1 MKFYTFEKNSI
12 SYKRFRF
19 FRGKFLIPFF
29 LIQVVISSIF
39 VFIISTYYDTPDEK
53 KLRKDLVYLV
63 EEFNNIN
70 KRIIE
75 AETTLGMIKEH
86 DSIIYR
92 SIFDINQE
100 PRKQMGLE
108 FDDISPNFYMSV
120 VQETNNRI
128 SILNDKMAKEL
139 YQLDGLVDLAHSHQE
154 MLLHIPAIQ
163 PIENKN
169 LKRIASGWGM
179 RTHPIY
185 GIPKFHYGLDFT
197 APLGTPVYAT
207 GDGVVQII
215 IKDSDKRSQ
224 GYGNL
229 IIIDHG
235 YGYKTL
241 YSHLQK
247 FKSKPGEK
255 VTRGEIIAYVGS
267 TGLSTGPHL
276 HYEVIKDNKKVDP
289 IYYLFGSLTPEEYQ
303 KVIELSNRIQKA
315 YD

>member
-1 MKFYTFEKNSI
+1 
-12 SYKRFRF
+12 
-19 FRGKFLIPFF
+19 
-29 LIQVVISSIF
+29 
-39 VFIISTYYDTPDEK
+39 
-53 KLRKDLVYLV
+53 
-63 EEFNNIN
+63 
-70 KRIIE
+70 
-75 AETTLGMIKEH
+75 MIKEH
-86 DSIIYR
+86 DSIIYQ

-108 FDDISPNFYMSV
+108 FDDTSPNFYMSV

-179 RTHPIY
+179 RIHPIY

-247 FKSKPGEK
+247 FESKPGEK